1 MNITEIIKSITLLYG
16 SHSDAAQTGQLR
28 GTK

>member
-1 MNITEIIKSITLLYG
+1 MNITEIIKPIILLSG